1 MVTQTKIISL
11 EEYIPELDEII
22 RQHKGLKGSL
32 IQVLHKAQQGFG
44 YLPIELQKYVAEGL
58 KVPYSEVYSV
68 VTFYSF
74 FSMEPKGR
82 HIIKVCLGTACFVR
96 GSAKIV
102 TYLEEKFGIPLSKT
116 TEDRRFTLDSA
127 RCLGACSLAPVMM
140 VNEDVYGRLT
150 PEKAYKILM
159 ETYE

>member
-1 MVTQTKIISL
+1 MTASTKIKSL
-11 EEYIPELDEII
+11 DEYIPKLEEII
-22 RQHKGLKGSL
+22 NIYKESPGSL

-44 YLPIELQKYVAEGL
+44 YLPLELQKYVAEGL
-58 KVPYSEVYSV
+58 KLPYSEVYSV

-102 TYLEEKFGIPLSKT
+102 TYLEEHLGVKLSKT

-150 PEKAYKILM
+150 PEKAYKIL
-159 ETYE
+159 EGYE